1 MYAYNSH
8 CGIYMYTLYMYIHF
22 AGQAGFRFFT
32 FVVTQRAFCHFSA
45 VSQSENKRYTSD
57 FLPGISIVTAQRSA
71 PVLRVSACSVKGND

>member
-1 MYAYNSH
+1 
-8 CGIYMYTLYMYIHF
+8 MYIHF